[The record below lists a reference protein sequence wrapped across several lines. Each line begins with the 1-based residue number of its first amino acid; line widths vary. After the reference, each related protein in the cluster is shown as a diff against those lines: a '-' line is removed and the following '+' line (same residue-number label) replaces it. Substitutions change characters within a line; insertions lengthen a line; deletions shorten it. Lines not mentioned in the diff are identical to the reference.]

1 MSAFR
6 KLFARFGQNGKNI
19 FNWILKLYLCA
30 LVLKKK
36 RGNEVEF
43 KRGFQT

>member
-19 FNWILKLYLCA
+19 FNWILKPYLCA
-30 LVLKKK
+30 LVLKKEGK
-36 RGNEVEF
+36 
-43 KRGFQT
+43 